1 MPKREVGVVEEVK
14 MEVVREVV
22 SQKKMERT
30 RGELEVKEREQ
41 RQEAERRREEQ
52 EVREKERREEELK
65 ERVRRSGGK
74 ANVGEVFRA
83 FEERG
88 EREAVLMEVGW
99 KFNRCNIVFFF
110 IVIVITIIIM
120 IIFIIITVLTLTCIP
135 RFLPLWSRGLA
146 RRRRRCRGLARRGRG
161 CRRRSRSSWKRS
173 RWAGGHQEKLR

>member
-1 MPKREVGVVEEVK
+1 M
-14 MEVVREVV
+14 
-22 SQKKMERT
+22 
-30 RGELEVKEREQ
+30 
-41 RQEAERRREEQ
+41 
-52 EVREKERREEELK
+52 
-65 ERVRRSGGK
+65 
-74 ANVGEVFRA
+74 GEVFRA

-161 CRRRSRSSWKRS
+161 CRRRRRSRWKRS
-173 RWAGGHQEKLR
+173 RRAGGHKEKLR